1 MFSEKEI
8 EAAHQ
13 IINGIMLPAE
23 NEFTDSIYWEDISNN
38 PYFKDMESK
47 MGAVRINAGATRM
60 VFIPERY
67 DFVIKV
73 NFDGTETFNYNSDEE
88 DDYIFRPYH
97 FDYNDEEM
105 NRIRVATE
113 AGFGSLFLEMEPVA
127 TVHNRD
133 FYLQRKATH
142 IGFSS
147 LVEVS
152 ADSRKK
158 SEGMRNTPEDHC
170 HVLWRAR
177 VIELYGESFWKN
189 LVKWDEVEVIRLFD
203 DMHGGNY
210 GYCGDRP
217 VFVDVGGF
225 YESDCQSSLTSL

>member
-8 EAAHQ
+8 EAARQ
-13 IINGIMLPAE
+13 IINGIRLPAE
-23 NEFTDSIYWEDISNN
+23 NKFTDSVSWDDINN
-38 PYFKDMESK
+38 TSYFKDMELK
-47 MGAVRINAGATRM
+47 MGMVRIDAGATRM
-60 VFIPERY
+60 VFLPERY

-73 NFDGTETFNYNSDEE
+73 NFDGTEIYNYNDE
-88 DDYIFRPYH
+88 DDEFVFQPYQ

-113 AGFGSLFLEMEPVA
+113 AGFGSLFLEMDTVA

-133 FYLQRKATH
+133 FYLQRKATY

-189 LVKWDEVEVIRLFD
+189 LVKWDEVELIRLFD
-203 DMHGGNY
+203 DMHCGNY

-217 VFVDVGGF
+217 VFIDVGGF
-225 YESDCQSSLTSL
+225 YEED

>member
-8 EAAHQ
+8 EAARQ
-13 IINGIMLPAE
+13 IINGIKLPGE
-23 NEFTDSIYWEDISNN
+23 NEFTDSVPWEDICGN
-38 PYFKDMESK
+38 PYFQEMELK
-47 MGAVRINAGATRM
+47 MGTVQINAGATRM
-60 VFIPERY
+60 VFIPEQY

-73 NFDGTETFNYNSDEE
+73 NFDGTETYNYNNDEVDG
-88 DDYIFRPYH
+88 DDEFVFRPYQ

-113 AGFGSLFLEMEPVA
+113 AGFGSLFLEMELVA

-147 LVEVS
+147 LITVS

-158 SEGMRNTPEDHC
+158 SESMKNTPEDHC

-225 YESDCQSSLTSL
+225 YEQDC

>member
-8 EAAHQ
+8 EAARQ
-13 IINGIMLPAE
+13 IINGIKLPAE
-23 NEFTDSIYWEDISNN
+23 NEFTDSVPWEDICTN
-38 PYFKDMESK
+38 PYFKDMEFE
-47 MGAVRINAGATRM
+47 MGAVHINAGATRM
-60 VFIPERY
+60 VFIPEQY

-73 NFDGTETFNYNSDEE
+73 NFDGTEVYDFDNEHDEYTFQ
-88 DDYIFRPYH
+88 PYQ
-97 FDYNDEEM
+97 FDYNEEEM

-127 TVHNRD
+127 NVDGRD

-142 IGFSS
+142 VGFSS
-147 LVEVS
+147 LVTVS

-158 SEGMRNTPEDHC
+158 SESMKNTPEDHC

-217 VFVDVGGF
+217 VFIDVGGF
-225 YESDCQSSLTSL
+225 YEQDC